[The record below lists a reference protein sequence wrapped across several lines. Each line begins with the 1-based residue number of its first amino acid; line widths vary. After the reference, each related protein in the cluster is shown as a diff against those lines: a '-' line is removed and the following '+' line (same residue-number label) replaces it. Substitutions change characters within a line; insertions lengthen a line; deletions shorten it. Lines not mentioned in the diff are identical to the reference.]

1 MGDFDS
7 TYSVDWLPLLEA
19 AMAARARA
27 YAPYSRFRVGAAILT
42 DTGAVIAG
50 CNVENVS
57 YGLTNCAERV
67 AIGAMVAQGAG
78 RPVAIAVISDAPA
91 PISPCGACRQVLA
104 EFAAQARVLCC
115 SADGSR
121 RVVRSVADFLPG
133 AFDVKA
139 LESGQRNA

>member
-1 MGDFDS
+1 MAAFESADDAGWECL
-7 TYSVDWLPLLEA
+7 VEA
-19 AMAARARA
+19 AVAARARA

-42 DTGAVIAG
+42 DTGAVVPG

-67 AIGAMVAQGAG
+67 AIGAMVAQAAG

-91 PISPCGACRQVLA
+91 PITPCGACRQVLA
-104 EFAAQARVLCC
+104 EFAPEARVLCC
-115 SADGSR
+115 SADGSQ
-121 RVVRSVADFLPG
+121 RVVRAVADFLPG

-139 LESGQRNA
+139 LESGQREQ